1 VPTFKAY
8 QVRHTQVTVG
18 IHRCRERSHKLVCKA
33 REYSGRVNHLRR
45 QFPVWGTIVDVD
57 CFSQSVGGAD
67 LDRAME
73 TVIEFCEDVD
83 RDFSTYKDGSW
94 VSRLRRGE
102 IAIADC
108 PDDVRDVW
116 DLCLRAKDLSD
127 GAFDPWAVAGGFD
140 PSGLVKGWAAVA
152 AADIL
157 VAAGVGHVQVNA
169 AGDLALRGGWF
180 DSAAGVVKPW
190 SIGVVNTDNRSE
202 IVKVYEITDGAI
214 ATSGTYERG
223 AHIHDPLN
231 GLIAIGAKS
240 ATVVGAEGWL
250 CDAMATAVMVA
261 GQDGAK
267 WFGQPQLAGCQVFAV
282 NRHEQTAWSI

>member
-1 VPTFKAY
+1 
-8 QVRHTQVTVG
+8 
-18 IHRCRERSHKLVCKA
+18 
-33 REYSGRVNHLRR
+33 VNHLRR

-94 VSRLRRGE
+94 VTRLRQGKVV
-102 IAIADC
+102 IAIGNC
-108 PDDVRDVW
+108 PDDVRAVW
-116 DLCLRAKDLSD
+116 DLCLRAKDLSA

-140 PSGLVKGWAAVA
+140 PSGLVKGWAADI
-152 AADIL
+152 AADLL

-180 DSAAGVVKPW
+180 NSAAGVVKPW
-190 SIGVVNTDNRSE
+190 SIGVVNPDDRSE
-202 IVKVYEITDGAI
+202 IVKVFEITDGAI

-223 AHIHDPLN
+223 AHIYDPLN

-261 GQDGAK
+261 GQDSVK
-267 WFGQPQLAGCQVFAV
+267 WFGQAALAGYQVFAV
-282 NRHEQTAWSI
+282 NRHEQSAWSI

>member
-1 VPTFKAY
+1 MAGT
-8 QVRHTQVTVG
+8 
-18 IHRCRERSHKLVCKA
+18 HRCKERSHKLVCKA
-33 REYSGRVNHLRR
+33 RGYSERVNQLRK
-45 QFPVWGTIVDVD
+45 QFPVWGTMVDVD
-57 CFSQSVGGAD
+57 CFSQSVGGAQ

-73 TVIEFCEDVD
+73 TVIAFCEDID
-83 RDFSTYKDGSW
+83 RDFSTYKAGSW

-102 IAIADC
+102 VAIGDC
-108 PDDVRDVW
+108 PEDVQQVW
-116 DLCLRAKDLSD
+116 NLCATAKDLSD

-140 PSGLVKGWAAVA
+140 PSGLVKGWAADA
-152 AADIL
+152 AAEIL
-157 VAAGVGHVQVNA
+157 VAAGVQHCQVNA

-180 DSAAGVVKPW
+180 DSATGDVKPW
-190 SIGVVNTDNRSE
+190 SIGVVNPDNRAE
-202 IVKVYEITDGAI
+202 IVKVFQITDGAI

-261 GQDGAK
+261 GQDAAK
-267 WFGQPQLAGCQVFAV
+267 WFGQPELAGYQVFAV
-282 NRHEQTAWSI
+282 NRHEQSAWSI